1 AAAKFDQFRGA
12 GAMEFQAWLVAIAR
26 YEALDLLR
34 YWHQDARNKAREQP
48 LAAVSALGQQVADD
62 SSGPAEKASRRE
74 RAARLLAAL
83 ERLPPDYQE
92 VLRLRN
98 SESLGFAKVAALM
111 GRSDQAVRQL
121 WMRAIKRLR
130 DELGEDP

>member
-1 AAAKFDQFRGA
+1 MDTPGNDVSDPAVLWKWAEGFRPYLKEVVHRVLGDQLQDKVGSSDVVQQSLLAAAAKFDQFRGA

-62 SSGPAEKASRRE
+62 SS
-74 RAARLLAAL
+74 
-83 ERLPPDYQE
+83 
-92 VLRLRN
+92 
-98 SESLGFAKVAALM
+98 
-111 GRSDQAVRQL
+111 
-121 WMRAIKRLR
+121 
-130 DELGEDP
+130 